1 MHLLLYSN
9 LQSRELMSP
18 HLLPYIIIT
27 LTTVGLDSGQD
38 GLWEAVVTV
47 QLHIITIPATILH
60 HAQLQAIP
68 LQVTVVGVLHQT
80 VGVEAPA
87 APHRPR
93 PLHLVEGVLTLV
105 RDLGEQK
112 SVNKIT
118 TCPY

>member
-47 QLHIITIPATILH
+47 QLHIITIPATILL

-68 LQVTVVGVLHQT
+68 LQVTVAGVLHQI

-87 APHRPR
+87 ALHRPR
-93 PLHLVEGVLTLV
+93 RLVEGALTLA